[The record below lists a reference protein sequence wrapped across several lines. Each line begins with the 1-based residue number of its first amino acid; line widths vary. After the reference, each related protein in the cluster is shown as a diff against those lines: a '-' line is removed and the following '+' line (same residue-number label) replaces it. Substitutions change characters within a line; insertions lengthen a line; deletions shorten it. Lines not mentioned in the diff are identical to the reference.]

1 MFEFIQRFFG
11 KPTSSATAK
20 ERLRLVL
27 LSDHLSLAP
36 DVVEA
41 LKHDLIEVI
50 SRYVDVDAS
59 NCDVTFEQREK
70 QVAMLANIPILG
82 MRARPKPP
90 APPPAPDP
98 VPAPAVATASPP
110 SPAPVTPVAVAPAA
124 AHSSTPAAAP
134 QTQAHAGW
142 IIQVGAFAAEG
153 EAKQRLSTVQTR
165 ASKFLA
171 SADAFTESVSKG
183 DSIWYRARFAGLGK
197 EQAEAACNY
206 LKHNNVDCMTI
217 QN

>member
-1 MFEFIQRFFG
+1 VFEFIQRFFG

-82 MRARPKPP
+82 MRSRPKPP
-90 APPPAPDP
+90 APPPP
-98 VPAPAVATASPP
+98 VPPPTPAPELTPSLDLGGATAFVAEP
-110 SPAPVTPVAVAPAA
+110 SADVTPPVTDGSKRPARKRRRKA
-124 AHSSTPAAAP
+124 LATNTAP
-134 QTQAHAGW
+134 QAT
-142 IIQVGAFAAEG
+142 
-153 EAKQRLSTVQTR
+153 
-165 ASKFLA
+165 
-171 SADAFTESVSKG
+171 
-183 DSIWYRARFAGLGK
+183 
-197 EQAEAACNY
+197 
-206 LKHNNVDCMTI
+206 
-217 QN
+217 

>member
-1 MFEFIQRFFG
+1 VFEFIQRFFG

-82 MRARPKPP
+82 MRSRPKPP
-90 APPPAPDP
+90 APPPA
-98 VPAPAVATASPP
+98 APPQAPEPPPSLDLGGATASVAEPP
-110 SPAPVTPVAVAPAA
+110 AEVKPPVTGGGKRPVRKRRRKAL
-124 AHSSTPAAAP
+124 STNTAP
-134 QTQAHAGW
+134 QAT
-142 IIQVGAFAAEG
+142 
-153 EAKQRLSTVQTR
+153 
-165 ASKFLA
+165 
-171 SADAFTESVSKG
+171 
-183 DSIWYRARFAGLGK
+183 
-197 EQAEAACNY
+197 
-206 LKHNNVDCMTI
+206 
-217 QN
+217 

>member
-82 MRARPKPP
+82 MRSRPKPP
-90 APPPAPDP
+90 APPPDP
-98 VPAPAVATASPP
+98 PRALVPEPELTPSLDLGASASVAEQPADVAPAVTDSNAA
-110 SPAPVTPVAVAPAA
+110 AVAGNGKRPPRKRRRKALSA
-124 AHSSTPAAAP
+124 NTAP
-134 QTQAHAGW
+134 QAT
-142 IIQVGAFAAEG
+142 
-153 EAKQRLSTVQTR
+153 
-165 ASKFLA
+165 
-171 SADAFTESVSKG
+171 
-183 DSIWYRARFAGLGK
+183 
-197 EQAEAACNY
+197 
-206 LKHNNVDCMTI
+206 
-217 QN
+217 

>member
-82 MRARPKPP
+82 MRSRPKPP
-90 APPPAPDP
+90 APRPPAPEPDP
-98 VPAPAVATASPP
+98 TPSLDLGGATASVAEPP
-110 SPAPVTPVAVAPAA
+110 AEVKPAVTGGGKRPARKRRRKTLSTNTAPA
-124 AHSSTPAAAP
+124 T
-134 QTQAHAGW
+134 
-142 IIQVGAFAAEG
+142 
-153 EAKQRLSTVQTR
+153 
-165 ASKFLA
+165 
-171 SADAFTESVSKG
+171 
-183 DSIWYRARFAGLGK
+183 
-197 EQAEAACNY
+197 
-206 LKHNNVDCMTI
+206 
-217 QN
+217 

>member
-90 APPPAPDP
+90 APPPPAREPEAPP
-98 VPAPAVATASPP
+98 PPQPQAAASTTSANGRGKRRRRRQSPSVSP
-110 SPAPVTPVAVAPAA
+110 GTSPAAPGF
-124 AHSSTPAAAP
+124 S
-134 QTQAHAGW
+134 G
-142 IIQVGAFAAEG
+142 I
-153 EAKQRLSTVQTR
+153 
-165 ASKFLA
+165 
-171 SADAFTESVSKG
+171 
-183 DSIWYRARFAGLGK
+183 
-197 EQAEAACNY
+197 
-206 LKHNNVDCMTI
+206 
-217 QN
+217 

>member
-41 LKHDLIEVI
+41 LKRDLIEVI

-90 APPPAPDP
+90 SPP
-98 VPAPAVATASPP
+98 PP
-110 SPAPVTPVAVAPAA
+110 SPPREPVPEPAPSLDAGAAASVTERPSDVTPAVTEPMAG
-124 AHSSTPAAAP
+124 AAP
-134 QTQAHAGW
+134 GAGKRPSRRRRRKAVSTNTAPQA
-142 IIQVGAFAAEG
+142 
-153 EAKQRLSTVQTR
+153 T
-165 ASKFLA
+165 
-171 SADAFTESVSKG
+171 
-183 DSIWYRARFAGLGK
+183 
-197 EQAEAACNY
+197 
-206 LKHNNVDCMTI
+206 
-217 QN
+217 